1 MSVDP
6 DAQGLGFC
14 GKLMR
19 AVNVWAD
26 NLQLPLWLETSGA
39 RNVAIYERCHGWVM
53 FYVMFYFMFVQTSFP
68 ELPSFGIFGES
79 FWGHFFP
86 RPHPRPLLVF
96 NPTGLV
102 TKLWSSTPWNAKK
115 ILKFMRTSLAWCA
128 LQSKPVNDWPQPYE
142 KNSATGDVVICACH
156 V

>member
-115 ILKFMRTSLAWCA
+115 DPEVHEDEFGMMRSPVKASEWLAA
-128 LQSKPVNDWPQPYE
+128 TLR